1 MLTGNYN
8 FATRSVAVPFVYDS
22 YGFTMHVNFTKETL
36 FIYCIVNVTG
46 QKCHSAILPRDY
58 SGNELAV

>member
-22 YGFTMHVNFTKETL
+22 YGFMMHINFAKETL
-36 FIYCIVNVTG
+36 YLLYCECYRK
-46 QKCHSAILPRDY
+46 KCYSAILPRDY
-58 SGNELAV
+58 SGN